1 MQFLTYCIPSAIPI
15 NMLILSAVQLW
26 RPGPPHHP
34 RHDDVDGLSYSGSNR
49 AEDDVILEYD
59 LYLGHL
65 SADIEGESFCGIRN
79 GDIQYTYMIMICCV
93 SCEC

>member
-59 LYLGHL
+59 MYLG
-65 SADIEGESFCGIRN
+65 DIEGESFCGIRN
-79 GDIQYTYMIMICCV
+79 GDIHDYDLLCCV